1 MTPRAL
7 LPEVGP
13 LAYTFKQAADGKVV
27 PFSETTLRRA
37 AFKPSDDG
45 QFPPPLNAKRDSK
58 GRLIVLRT
66 ELQRWLESLQDA

>member
-1 MTPRAL
+1 MSPAP
-7 LPEVGP
+7 LPPVGP
-13 LAYTFKQAADGKVV
+13 LAYSLREAANLL
-27 PFSETTLRRA
+27 PFGETTLRRA